1 MSNNDNGNVYSPLPI
16 KNFTAQGYCCCFLL
30 LLLFYTMLLQVAIC
44 SQNKMNGMGNH
55 GWLANEDCKCS
66 RKGLTPGRN
75 RVKDLF

>member
-1 MSNNDNGNVYSPLPI
+1 MEMS
-16 KNFTAQGYCCCFLL
+16 TAPYLLKILQPKDTVVFFLL